1 MAKGFEFKLGGRTV
15 NQKQF
20 MDGIKQKMLDQAFA
34 AIEEKVRGTAG
45 AIVDPQTGKRPAVFV
60 RRKGNDGYVIRTE
73 GSPEFARELERRLG
87 LEKGQVENVTVAA
100 KEVPHVYLA
109 HASEDHE
116 SLARPLAE
124 KLMAAGIEVW
134 LDAWEI
140 RTGDSLRRKMES
152 GLSDCTH
159 FVVLLTENSIGKPWV
174 ETEIDAGFLQA
185 VQGESRFMGLRI
197 GVPITRLSPF
207 LKTLRCP
214 ETDLDDEAEVAALIA
229 DIHGVST
236 KPPRG
241 EKPTYVQNAP
251 SGIEGWSASA
261 VAVARY
267 LVTNS
272 VNGCKF
278 DPQTTVA
285 KVAEATGLP
294 EEDVRLG
301 VLDLSDSALIE
312 TQRMDDMRFWPLI
325 GLFVEFDRH
334 FLDFDNQKDAVAV
347 ANRLVSEGV
356 SQADI
361 AEDVASWFADWPVRR
376 LNSALAYLEE
386 SKVIDAHHSLGQPPY
401 VMSFL
406 FVTDRTRRF
415 VRDHG

>member
-45 AIVDPQTGKRPAVFV
+45 AIVDPETGKRPAVFV

-214 ETDLDDEAEVAALIA
+214 ETDLDDEAEVAALC
-229 DIHGVST
+229 
-236 KPPRG
+236 PPS
-241 EKPTYVQNAP
+241 AP
-251 SGIEGWSASA
+251 MAQI
-261 VAVARY
+261 
-267 LVTNS
+267 
-272 VNGCKF
+272 
-278 DPQTTVA
+278 
-285 KVAEATGLP
+285 
-294 EEDVRLG
+294 
-301 VLDLSDSALIE
+301 
-312 TQRMDDMRFWPLI
+312 
-325 GLFVEFDRH
+325 
-334 FLDFDNQKDAVAV
+334 
-347 ANRLVSEGV
+347 
-356 SQADI
+356 
-361 AEDVASWFADWPVRR
+361 
-376 LNSALAYLEE
+376 
-386 SKVIDAHHSLGQPPY
+386 
-401 VMSFL
+401 
-406 FVTDRTRRF
+406 
-415 VRDHG
+415 